1 MSQEEDAHTT
11 NAPAFDGEFTES
23 FRRQLHTRRED
34 LGLTLDELGGLI
46 HVEGS
51 TLRKWESGHTLRCRA
66 KFIRRIRH
74 FLDGEYDH
82 VARARKTDP
91 LAATP
96 PTRQEALQR
105 EELPLLQ
112 CLDQAAALYHLCKTK
127 PGLRQKLLERLQD
140 AIRQEADCLQS
151 AIGQNHPREH
161 SAG

>member
-11 NAPAFDGEFTES
+11 DASAFDGEFTES
-23 FRRQLHTRRED
+23 FRRQLHTRREE

-74 FLDGEYDH
+74 FLDGEYDN
-82 VARARKTDP
+82 VVLARKTDP

-96 PTRQEALQR
+96 PTRQETLQQ

-112 CLDQAAALYHLCKTK
+112 CLDQAAALYQLCKAK
-127 PGLRQKLLERLQD
+127 PDLQQKLLDRLQD
-140 AIRQEADCLQS
+140 AIRQEADFLQS
-151 AIGQNHPREH
+151 AIAQNTPQEH

>member
-1 MSQEEDAHTT
+1 MSQEDDTPTT

-34 LGLTLDELGGLI
+34 LGLTLDELGELL
-46 HVEGS
+46 HAEGS

-91 LAATP
+91 LETTAL
-96 PTRQEALQR
+96 TRQETLRQ

-112 CLDQAAALYHLCKTK
+112 CLEQAAALYHLCKTK
-127 PGLRQKLLERLQD
+127 PALQQKLLDRLQD
-140 AIRQEADCLQS
+140 AIRQEADFLQN
-151 AIGQNHPREH
+151 AIGQNNPQEH